1 MGHGLLQILYLFLT
15 SLLSVEMS
23 DDVKRDVRG
32 QTESK
37 LSLGMN
43 HGEKIRDDDDKEISC
58 RE

>member
-15 SLLSVEMS
+15 LLLSVEML

-43 HGEKIRDDDDKEISC
+43 HGEKIRDGDDKEISC

>member
-15 SLLSVEMS
+15 LLLSVEMS

-43 HGEKIRDDDDKEISC
+43 HSEKICKDDDKEISC